1 MRASFW
7 AMAVRRR
14 AEDHSTLS
22 GDGDD
27 VPEFMDVLE
36 HAHRQNIA
44 VTQAAAAAIGKLA
57 GHCDVVYDG
66 IVGPWLLDSFL
77 AATHLDHLHY
87 VMLLPPLETCLCRVS
102 SRQGH
107 GFADLDAAAHM
118 WREFDQAEIDSRH
131 ILDNDQRTPA
141 ELARTL
147 VDKLSDA
154 TIRYP

>member
-1 MRASFW
+1 VALLDPSALVAGDSFFAFLRGGAIAPW
-7 AMAVRRR
+7 
-14 AEDHSTLS
+14 
-22 GDGDD
+22 
-27 VPEFMDVLE
+27 LE

-87 VMLLPPLETCLCRVS
+87 VMLLPPLETCLSRVS

-154 TIRYP
+154 TMRYP